1 MKKKRLELT
10 WIGKDEKI
18 NLEPR
23 ILIEDPEF
31 SYYAEKK
38 YSEDDIFDNR
48 LIFGDNLLALKALE
62 EEFTNKIKCI
72 YIDPPYNTGNAFE
85 HYDDGLEHSIWLNL
99 MKHRIEILKKLLHD
113 DGLLAIQIDDNEY
126 AKLYL
131 LMSELFGEKNLKTI
145 VVKMSESSGV
155 KMGAVKSSGTIPK
168 LKEYIILAK
177 KNGVKNL
184 NVELIPKQ
192 EWDKEYNLYI
202 ENFSKKDRE
211 IIDIIA
217 NKEDKSEDD
226 IRVVDEILAK
236 IKLVSV
242 NEKLKSLG
250 IDKKEHLNWKFENSW
265 RIVRTAASSSVFK
278 LAEEKKKKTKQ
289 VVFSVLSKRDK
300 VLYLIKSDYKE
311 DSKQPR
317 VQIIFADTNLM
328 VHPGDLWTDIKTTG
342 LEAEGGVSF
351 KNGKKP
357 EALVKRIIG
366 MSTKEGDWV
375 LDSFAGSGTTGAVAH
390 KMRRRWIMIEL
401 GEHCYTHI
409 IPRLKN
415 VINGKD
421 KAGISSTVGWEG
433 GGGFR
438 FYKLAPSLLEKDK
451 YGNWVISKQ
460 YNAEMLAEAMCKL
473 EGFKYNPDKNL
484 YWKHGQS
491 TENDFIFVTTQFVN
505 QQLSDDI
512 ADQMKEDE
520 TLLVCC
526 KAFNVNQEDFPNI
539 TFKKIPQSVLE
550 KCEFGRDDYSL
561 NVENLSM
568 MEKEPE
574 QIELFDEGDVE

>member
-31 SYYAEKK
+31 SYHAEKK

-85 HYDDGLEHSIWLNL
+85 HYDDGLEHSIWLNM
-99 MKHRIEILKKLLHD
+99 MKPRLSLLKNLLKD
-113 DGLLAIQIDDNEY
+113 DGAIFIQINDEEM
-126 AKLYL
+126 AYL
-131 LMSELFGEKNLKTI
+131 KVLCDEIFGRRNFITSI
-145 VVKMSESSGV
+145 CVKMSHLSGV
-155 KMGAVKSSGTIPK
+155 KMSHIDKKPPK
-168 LKEYIILAK
+168 IKEFILIYAK
-177 KNGVKNL
+177 
-184 NVELIPKQ
+184 
-192 EWDKEYNLYI
+192 DKEKIRFNPIYEKAKWSDVFDRYKSYLVKD
-202 ENFSKKDRE
+202 ENEPNDISKWKVIPLREAAINQNIDPNNKEEFEEFCIKNADKIFRTARNRSKQFEELPNDKVFRE
-211 IIDIIA
+211 IITPTGM
-217 NKEDKSEDD
+217 K
-226 IRVVDEILAK
+226 
-236 IKLVSV
+236 KLVYKKEEV
-242 NEKLKSLG
+242 LFC
-250 IDKKEHLNWKFENSW
+250 IDKMKKVDGKLSP
-265 RIVRTAASSSVFK
+265 VRPMGDIW
-278 LAEEKKKKTKQ
+278 L
-289 VVFSVLSKRDK
+289 D
-300 VLYLIKSDYKE
+300 IG
-311 DSKQPR
+311 
-317 VQIIFADTNLM
+317 INNL
-328 VHPGDLWTDIKTTG
+328 HN
-342 LEAEGGVSF
+342 EGGVDF
-351 KNGKKP
+351 RNGKKP
-357 EALVKRIIG
+357 EKLISRIIE
-366 MSTKEGDWV
+366 MITDEGDWV

-390 KMRRRWIMIEL
+390 KMRRRWIMVEL

-409 IPRLKN
+409 IPRLKR
-415 VINGKD
+415 VIDGED
-421 KAGISSTVGWEG
+421 QAGISSTVGWKG

-460 YNAEMLAEAMCKL
+460 YNAEMLSEAVCKL
-473 EGFKYNPDKNL
+473 EGFKYNPDKNV

-491 TENDFIFVTTQFVN
+491 TENDYIFVTTQFVN
-505 QQLSDDI
+505 QQLADDI

-561 NVENLSM
+561 NVENLPM

>member
-1 MKKKRLELT
+1 LKNKRLELT
-10 WIGKDEKI
+10 WIGKNENI

-31 SYYAEKK
+31 SYHAEKK
-38 YSEDDIFDNR
+38 YSEDDFFDNR

-85 HYDDGLEHSIWLNL
+85 HYDDGLEHSIWLNM
-99 MKHRIEILKKLLHD
+99 MKPRLSLLKNLLKD
-113 DGLLAIQIDDNEY
+113 DGAIFIQINDEEM
-126 AKLYL
+126 AYL
-131 LMSELFGEKNLKTI
+131 KVLCDEIFGRRNFITSI
-145 VVKMSESSGV
+145 CVKMSHLSGV
-155 KMGAVKSSGTIPK
+155 KMSHIDKKPPK
-168 LKEYIILAK
+168 IKEFILIYAK
-177 KNGVKNL
+177 
-184 NVELIPKQ
+184 
-192 EWDKEYNLYI
+192 DKEKIRFNPIYEKTKWSDVFDRYKSYLVKD
-202 ENFSKKDRE
+202 ENEPNDISKWKVIPLREAAINQNIDPNNKEEFEEFCIKNADKIFRTARNRSKQFEELPNDTVFRE
-211 IIDIIA
+211 IITPTGM
-217 NKEDKSEDD
+217 K
-226 IRVVDEILAK
+226 
-236 IKLVSV
+236 KLVYKKEEV
-242 NEKLKSLG
+242 LFC
-250 IDKKEHLNWKFENSW
+250 IDKMKKVDGKLSP
-265 RIVRTAASSSVFK
+265 VRPMGDIW
-278 LAEEKKKKTKQ
+278 L
-289 VVFSVLSKRDK
+289 D
-300 VLYLIKSDYKE
+300 IG
-311 DSKQPR
+311 
-317 VQIIFADTNLM
+317 INNL
-328 VHPGDLWTDIKTTG
+328 HN
-342 LEAEGGVSF
+342 EGGVDF
-351 KNGKKP
+351 RNGKKP
-357 EALVKRIIG
+357 EKLISRIIE
-366 MSTKEGDWV
+366 MITDEGDWV

-390 KMRRRWIMIEL
+390 KMRRRWIMVEL

-409 IPRLKN
+409 IPRLKR
-415 VINGKD
+415 VIDGED
-421 KAGISSTVGWEG
+421 QAGISSTVGWKG

-460 YNAEMLAEAMCKL
+460 YNAEMLSEAVCKL
-473 EGFKYNPDKNL
+473 EGFKYNPDKNV

-491 TENDFIFVTTQFVN
+491 TENDYIFVTTQFVN
-505 QQLSDDI
+505 QQLADDI

-561 NVENLSM
+561 NVENLPM